1 MLKNNYMQRIFAIA
15 FCHICREY
23 ATCIN
28 ERTAS
33 LDAERMANKHAGIN
47 HEYNRKGIGWTN
59 VEKEMAEIRRKSG
72 YKETYL

>member
-1 MLKNNYMQRIFAIA
+1 MLKNSDNITIFVIV
-15 FCHICREY
+15 FCHNCREY

-28 ERTAS
+28 ERTAA